1 MDTLTAMSSRLQ
13 LSPGPPLPA
22 SASASAST
30 STPQRA
36 PPTQSARFS
45 GAATV
50 STPVTAVPTPVAS
63 PGSLF
68 DGMVLSPGPLLPVP
82 LSPLLPSKPPS
93 PVASASPSLFD
104 GLALVAG
111 SAVKPELSPVAAA
124 PSPIFSVYA
133 LNDSTLTLQPTF
145 AVSPSGPI
153 TSDDMQHATLSPQL
167 AHPPNV
173 RLFPSPPQPPPPSA
187 PPPPPP
193 PPPPSPP
200 PPPPHPAASP
210 DVLFA
215 GLQLVTPAQSSAVIS
230 PEPAPVD
237 KLPLFG
243 REPSG
248 LDASELD
255 ADAEELGEHNNV
267 SAVTTQAPVLGE
279 PHAAAVEE
287 HAVKNE
293 EASCEWVGASVSSKV
308 ESPAG
313 GDDLIA
319 VATSSGDMS
328 VVQLAD
334 DFSRAAAHERAALAS
349 RRAAAAA
356 LAEARKQL
364 FRMQE
369 QQQRLC
375 EAEDFD
381 AAEALNA
388 SIAESE
394 AAVVA
399 AESLLSAA
407 EREREAAAL
416 AVLAASAAELAAWDA
431 AVLRLTGPQARERK
445 REALEAERARAENR
459 CTSASARAAS
469 LAAERDALAAALAA
483 AEQQLAAAQ
492 LEDAAARDALGL
504 VEQEFAALQGAAS
517 GAALEVPP
525 DVAARLQAATDNRRQ
540 AHAAREHATTSMRS
554 LAAAEVE
561 TAARLQALKE
571 LEKTHAREVAQAL
584 ATRGGVQ
591 QLIKSARDSAA
602 RAAADAATAAEQK
615 AVAVASKNFKLA
627 AELSN
632 TIRELNAEQE
642 AAAASL
648 QSLTIRLTQTDDELL
663 ALQAQVATRAAD
675 ERACCRALALAR
687 WCRLRAEAQAGSLD
701 DAESRS
707 LRSEAEALAAEHGFQ
722 ATEA

>member
-1 MDTLTAMSSRLQ
+1 M
-13 LSPGPPLPA
+13 
-22 SASASAST
+22 
-30 STPQRA
+30 
-36 PPTQSARFS
+36 
-45 GAATV
+45 
-50 STPVTAVPTPVAS
+50 
-63 PGSLF
+63 
-68 DGMVLSPGPLLPVP
+68 
-82 LSPLLPSKPPS
+82 
-93 PVASASPSLFD
+93 
-104 GLALVAG
+104 
-111 SAVKPELSPVAAA
+111 
-124 PSPIFSVYA
+124 
-133 LNDSTLTLQPTF
+133 
-145 AVSPSGPI
+145 
-153 TSDDMQHATLSPQL
+153 
-167 AHPPNV
+167 
-173 RLFPSPPQPPPPSA
+173 
-187 PPPPPP
+187 
-193 PPPPSPP
+193 
-200 PPPPHPAASP
+200 
-210 DVLFA
+210 LFA
-215 GLQLVTPAQSSAVIS
+215 GLQLVTPAQSHVVSS
-230 PEPAPVD
+230 PEPATGGN
-237 KLPLFG
+237 LPLFG

-248 LDASELD
+248 LDAFEID
-255 ADAEELGEHNNV
+255 ADAEELKSHEDSVYVV
-267 SAVTTQAPVLGE
+267 STQAPVVEGD
-279 PHAAAVEE
+279 HAAA
-287 HAVKNE
+287 HDKPAANE
-293 EASCEWVGASVSSKV
+293 EASCEWVGAFVSSKT
-308 ESPAG
+308 ESPTD
-313 GDDLIA
+313 DDLLVA
-319 VATSSGDMS
+319 AATSSGDMS
-328 VVQLAD
+328 VVKFAD
-334 DFSRAAAHERAALAS
+334 DFSRAAALERAALAG
-349 RRAAAAA
+349 RRAAADA
-356 LAEARKQL
+356 LAEARQQL
-364 FRMQE
+364 HRVHE

>member
-22 SASASAST
+22 SASTSAST

-36 PPTQSARFS
+36 PLTQSARFS

-50 STPVTAVPTPVAS
+50 STPVTAAPTPVAS

-93 PVASASPSLFD
+93 PVASPSLFD

-111 SAVKPELSPVAAA
+111 STVKPELSPVAAA
-124 PSPIFSVYA
+124 PSPIFSGNA
-133 LNDSTLTLQPTF
+133 LNDSTLILQPTF

-167 AHPPNV
+167 VYPPNV
-173 RLFPSPPQPPPPSA
+173 RLFPSPPPPPPPSA
-187 PPPPPP
+187 PPPPP

-230 PEPAPVD
+230 PQPAVVD

-255 ADAEELGEHNNV
+255 ADAEELGEHNNA

-279 PHAAAVEE
+279 PHAAAVDEP
-287 HAVKNE
+287 AVKNE

-319 VATSSGDMS
+319 VATWSGDMS

-356 LAEARKQL
+356 LAETRKQL

-369 QQQRLC
+369 QQQQLC

-388 SIAESE
+388 SIAKSE

-540 AHAAREHATTSMRS
+540 AHAAHEHATTSMRS

-561 TAARLQALKE
+561 AAACLQALKE
-571 LEKTHAREVAQAL
+571 LEKTHAREVAQTL

-602 RAAADAATAAEQK
+602 RAAADAAIAAEQK

-687 WCRLRAEAQAGSLD
+687 WRRLRAEAQAGSLD

-707 LRSEAEALAAEHGFQ
+707 LSSEAEALAAEHGFQ